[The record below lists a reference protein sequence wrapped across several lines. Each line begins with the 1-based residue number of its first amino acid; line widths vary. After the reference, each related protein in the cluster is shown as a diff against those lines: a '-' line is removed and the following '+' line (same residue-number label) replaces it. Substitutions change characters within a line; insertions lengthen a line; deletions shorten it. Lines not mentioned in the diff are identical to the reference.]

1 MDSLGIQNILA
12 IIFII
17 IFSLILIYIVV
28 KLIGSLIL
36 GISNMRLKLHEN
48 DSIKR
53 ERDIKLQDKIS
64 NLGYILPTADGILP
78 VPRSALEDVDT
89 LAFTKEQIISKRKP
103 NSVILPPNISGGQQV
118 SVGGIPDFFS
128 LWQNDKLPKD
138 GKILL
143 GFNAANGEPVI
154 SSFGEMYSTLIGG
167 QPRSGKST
175 FVRFLI
181 VQALLQGG
189 KFVVIDPHV
198 DAGQDS
204 LAGSFEV
211 INSKLYAPIA
221 RSTQDQLNLIEL
233 VKLEIKDRLSGKKK
247 ADFDLIFITDE
258 TGQMLSDPNTGKPLE
273 ELLGII
279 VNQAGKARVYAIS
292 IGQNFHSRI
301 VSTVVRNSYISIVS
315 TYSRKEVARMLSGD
329 QTFAELAETLQ
340 VGQIVLYKR
349 HESMI
354 INVPNVTSRHVGLI
368 AMEKQMLT
376 SGKVIDAEYSVIP
389 ATQSRKVEERYPL
402 QKEWIDEADD
412 DHNSSGQVVDSNPNG
427 SGFSPPLQTQ
437 LPAHLKADK
446 LEKILEM
453 MNEMKS
459 ATQIIKEV
467 WKVDSKGDAFQK
479 AAVEYRQYLA
489 YIAKGFKT

>member
-128 LWQNDKLPKD
+128 LWQNDKLPKE

-143 GFNAANGEPVI
+143 GFNAANGEPVV

-233 VKLEIKDRLSGKKK
+233 VKQEIKDRLSGKKK

-329 QTFAELAETLQ
+329 QNFAELAETLQ

-354 INVPNVTSRHVGLI
+354 INVPNVTSRHVALI
-368 AMEKQMLT
+368 AMEKQMSA

-389 ATQSRKVEERYPL
+389 NAQSRKEEERYPL
-402 QKEWIDEADD
+402 RKEWVDEPEDD
-412 DHNSSGQVVDSNPNG
+412 ATSSPSGSGQVVDSR
-427 SGFSPPLQTQ
+427 GFSAP

-489 YIAKGFKT
+489 YIAKGFKQ

>member
-1 MDSLGIQNILA
+1 MDSLNIQNILA

-329 QTFAELAETLQ
+329 QNFAELAETLQ

-412 DHNSSGQVVDSNPNG
+412 DPSGSGQVVDSNPNG
-427 SGFSPPLQTQ
+427 SGFALPLQTQ

-489 YIAKGFKT
+489 YIAKGFKQ

>member
-1 MDSLGIQNILA
+1 MDSLNIQNILA

-48 DSIKR
+48 DSIKK

-89 LAFTKEQIISKRKP
+89 FAFTKEQLASKRKP

-211 INSKLYAPIA
+211 ISSKLYAPIA
-221 RSTQDQLNLIEL
+221 RNTQDQLNLIEL
-233 VKLEIKDRLSGKKK
+233 VKQEIKDRLTGKKK

-315 TYSRKEVARMLSGD
+315 TFSRKEVARMLSGD
-329 QTFAELAETLQ
+329 QNFAELAETLQ

-402 QKEWIDEADD
+402 QKEWIDEPDD
-412 DHNSSGQVVDSNPNG
+412 DTVSSGQVVDS
-427 SGFSPPLQTQ
+427 SGFSAP

-489 YIAKGFKT
+489 YIAKGFKQ

>member
-1 MDSLGIQNILA
+1 MDSLNIQNILA

-48 DSIKR
+48 DSIKK

-89 LAFTKEQIISKRKP
+89 FAFTKEQLASKRKP

-211 INSKLYAPIA
+211 ISSKLYAPIA
-221 RSTQDQLNLIEL
+221 RNTQDQLNLIEL
-233 VKLEIKDRLSGKKK
+233 VKQEIKDRLTGKKK

-315 TYSRKEVARMLSGD
+315 TFSRKEVARMLSGD
-329 QTFAELAETLQ
+329 QNFAELAETLQ

-412 DHNSSGQVVDSNPNG
+412 EPNGNPDGSGQVVAG
-427 SGFSPPLQTQ
+427 SGFALPLQTQ

-489 YIAKGFKT
+489 YIAKGFKQ

>member
-1 MDSLGIQNILA
+1 MDSLNIQNILA

-48 DSIKR
+48 DSIKK

-89 LAFTKEQIISKRKP
+89 FAFTKEQLASKRKP

-211 INSKLYAPIA
+211 ISSKLYAPIA
-221 RSTQDQLNLIEL
+221 RNTQDQLNLIEL
-233 VKLEIKDRLSGKKK
+233 VKQEIKDRLTGKKK

-315 TYSRKEVARMLSGD
+315 TFSRKEVARMLSGD
-329 QTFAELAETLQ
+329 QNFAELAETLQ

-389 ATQSRKVEERYPL
+389 TTQSRKVEERYPL

-412 DHNSSGQVVDSNPNG
+412 DTVSSGQVVDS
-427 SGFSPPLQTQ
+427 SGFSAP

-489 YIAKGFKT
+489 YIAKGFKS

>member
-1 MDSLGIQNILA
+1 MDSLGLQNILA

-103 NSVILPPNISGGQQV
+103 NSVTLPPNINGGQQV

-143 GFNAANGEPVI
+143 GFNAANGEPVV

-233 VKLEIKDRLSGKKK
+233 VKQEIKDRLSGKKK

-329 QTFAELAETLQ
+329 QNFAELAETLQ

-402 QKEWIDEADD
+402 QKEWIDESEDD
-412 DHNSSGQVVDSNPNG
+412 PDGNPNGSGQVVDSR
-427 SGFSPPLQTQ
+427 GFSAPLQTQ

-489 YIAKGFKT
+489 YIAKGFRT